1 MGSKGRGYPAGIT
14 GPVREPAPTKPEVV
28 GIGQDR
34 QIPHVASIYVGE
46 SAVFPIIFYP
56 ADYVSAISDYSCTTP
71 GVNLSLEPDLDNYLR
86 VEFTEQVQPD
96 TNIPIYFKNQLI
108 MNVTS
113 VEQIP
118 EVTEVL
124 KKVGDDWIPVTEVA
138 IAVDEGE
145 DIWVKF
151 SNPDYKPKAS
161 QFSFS
166 PLTDDVSISVITDET
181 VDEGAFVSIE
191 VFGEQAY
198 GTSIYYKDQLVV
210 GISAPATEFV
220 DLGLPSG
227 RLWANKNLGAVSP
240 TDAGD
245 YYMWGETEGH
255 AKGSGYDFS
264 LASYNAQGLNLI
276 NSNLNLVQDAAHVQL
291 GGDCRMPTISEFEE
305 LYNNTDVT
313 WTTIN
318 GVNGRKFANKTD
330 ASKYIFMPA
339 AGIFTGSSLLQLGS
353 YGGYWA
359 STFLNSNGSYRLG
372 FNSQGQY
379 SESNYRYYGNSVRAV
394 K

>member
-71 GVNLSLEPDLDNYLR
+71 GVNLSLDPDLDNYLR

-161 QFSFS
+161 QFSVS
-166 PLTDDVSISVITDET
+166 PLTDDVSISVVTTEE
-181 VDEGAFVSIE
+181 DEGAFVSIE

-198 GTSIYYKDQLVV
+198 GAKVQFLDHDIVSIVRK
-210 GISAPATEFV
+210 
-220 DLGLPSG
+220 LPSEIT
-227 RLWANKNLGAVSP
+227 ATNLQLAEGNISQTNIPQLFGSVGA
-240 TDAGD
+240 
-245 YYMWGETEGH
+245 
-255 AKGSGYDFS
+255 
-264 LASYNAQGLNLI
+264 
-276 NSNLNLVQDAAHVQL
+276 
-291 GGDCRMPTISEFEE
+291 
-305 LYNNTDVT
+305 
-313 WTTIN
+313 IN
-318 GVNGRKFANKTD
+318 GDLVNIIVK
-330 ASKYIFMPA
+330 S
-339 AGIFTGSSLLQLGS
+339 S
-353 YGGYWA
+353 YGDTPVVATAVGN
-359 STFLNSNGSYRLG
+359 TNSISIEQDGGQFMVMDKTGLITSRFSYGSITLV
-372 FNSQGQY
+372 SLVHDGQ
-379 SESNYRYYGNSVRAV
+379 EIPFVT